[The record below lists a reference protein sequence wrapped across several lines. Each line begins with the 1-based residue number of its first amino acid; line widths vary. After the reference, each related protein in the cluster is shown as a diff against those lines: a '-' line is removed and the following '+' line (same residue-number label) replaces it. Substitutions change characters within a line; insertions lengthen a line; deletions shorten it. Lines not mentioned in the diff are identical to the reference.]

1 MVGSGVG
8 WAVGSGVGWAVGS
21 GVGCAVGTGLGCG
34 VGTRVGRSVGR
45 SVGSGVGTSEGT
57 GVGTSVGTGVGTSE
71 GSGLG
76 RGDGGRV
83 GGGGEGDSAG
93 TLRCAPSLHEETRVL
108 LMPCV
113 TDRYFE
119 VPESAREVELMNR
132 NAPRI
137 AQLAPIPSSWGHRAG
152 DPSRAGQLDQ
162 AAFITAHIKD
172 LLKK

>member
-1 MVGSGVG
+1 MGVVADGVRASNHISSGSSSGGSSGGGSGSSSG
-8 WAVGSGVGWAVGS
+8 GSSRA
-21 GVGCAVGTGLGCG
+21 
-34 VGTRVGRSVGR
+34 
-45 SVGSGVGTSEGT
+45 
-57 GVGTSVGTGVGTSE
+57 
-71 GSGLG
+71 
-76 RGDGGRV
+76 